1 MFDKNLNKILI
12 NTQDNNLI
20 VGEISLRDILIF
32 IVKNIMDI
40 Q

>member
-20 VGEISLRDILIF
+20 VGEISLIDILIC
-32 IVKNIMDI
+32 IVKNL
-40 Q
+40 

>member
-20 VGEISLRDILIF
+20 VVEISLRDILIF
-32 IVKNIMDI
+32 IVKNL
-40 Q
+40 

>member
-32 IVKNIMDI
+32 IVKNL
-40 Q
+40 